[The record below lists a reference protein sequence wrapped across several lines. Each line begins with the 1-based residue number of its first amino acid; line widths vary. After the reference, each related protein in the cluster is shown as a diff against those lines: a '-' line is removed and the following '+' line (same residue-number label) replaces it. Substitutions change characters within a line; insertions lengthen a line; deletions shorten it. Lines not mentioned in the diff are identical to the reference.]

1 MKKKSHIDTRNIWH
15 KASVEFDSSASM
27 IMMELEDVEGEE
39 KALYKISLKLIE

>member
-1 MKKKSHIDTRNIWH
+1 
-15 KASVEFDSSASM
+15 M